1 MTIGELSLASGLPS
15 STIRYWE
22 RIGVL
27 PRPARISGQRR
38 YSAEVMHML
47 SVLRLAQSC
56 GFHLD
61 EMRQLLH
68 GFQPGVSAS
77 LRWQQLACAKRI
89 ELGDQI
95 ERLKA
100 MQQVV
105 DRVLKCNC
113 VDLAECGRIAA
124 SITPGPM
131 KGAKLTEDGQ

>member
-27 PRPARISGQRR
+27 PRPPRVSGQRR
-38 YSAEVMHML
+38 YSADALHTVA
-47 SVLRLAQSC
+47 VLRLAQSC

-68 GFQPGVSAS
+68 GFRPGVSAS
-77 LRWQQLACAKRI
+77 SRWRELAQQKKI

-113 VDLAECGRIAA
+113 VDLADCGRIVA
-124 SITPGPM
+124 SRTARPD
-131 KGAKLTEDGQ
+131 K